1 MNSLIDKRFELAD
14 QSKFNADEVVRPNIS
29 YWQDAWRRLKKN
41 KLALLSM
48 AVLVILFLMSMIGPS
63 LSGQNYTTLMP
74 EIKNLPPDFTY
85 WLGTD
90 YLGRDLFSRL
100 WKGLGFS
107 IIVAIVAATLKVVIG
122 CIYGAVMAYLGGF
135 VDDVMM
141 RIVEVLNSIPYLIVT
156 LIILVVL
163 GNGYLPLL
171 FALCI
176 TNWTSTARMVRGQI
190 LKLRESEYIM
200 ASAALGASTGRV
212 IAKHLIPN
220 TLSLLILDMATSI
233 PHIIFDET
241 ILSFLGIGLQPPAF
255 SLGTLLS
262 AGQEA
267 MAFYP
272 THLLFPSLLLC
283 LLVLAFNIL
292 GDGLRDALDP
302 QLRD

>member
-1 MNSLIDKRFELAD
+1 MSTVEAKKFELVD
-14 QSKFNADEVVRPNIS
+14 QSQFNADEVVRPNIS

-41 KLALLSM
+41 KLAMFSLGI
-48 AVLVILFLMSMIGPS
+48 LVILFIMSIIGPS
-63 LSGQNYTTLMP
+63 LSGQNYTALTP
-74 EIKNLPPDFTY
+74 ELKNLPPSKTY

-90 YLGRDLFSRL
+90 YVGRDLFSRL
-100 WKGLGFS
+100 WKGLRFS
-107 IIVAIVAATLKVVIG
+107 ILVALSAATLKVIIG
-122 CIYGAVMAYLGGF
+122 CIYGAIMAYFGGI
-135 VDDVMM
+135 VDEIMM

-163 GNGYLPLL
+163 GNGYPQLL

-190 LKLRESEYIM
+190 LKLRESEYVM
-200 ASAALGASTGRV
+200 ASQALGASASRV
-212 IAKHLIPN
+212 IIKHLLPN
-220 TLSLLILDMATSI
+220 TLSLLILDIATSI
-233 PHIIFDET
+233 PNIIFDET
-241 ILSFLGIGLQPPAF
+241 VLSFLGIGLQPPDF

-272 THLLFPSLLLC
+272 SHLLYPSAILF
-283 LLVLAFNIL
+283 LLVISFNIL

>member
-1 MNSLIDKRFELAD
+1 MNSIIDKRFELAD
-14 QSKFNADEVVRPNIS
+14 QSKLDADEVVRPNIS

-41 KLALLSM
+41 KLAMLSM
-48 AVLVILFLMSMIGPS
+48 GVLLILFVMSVIGPS
-63 LSGQNYTTLMP
+63 ISGQNYTTLMP
-74 EIKNLPPDFTY
+74 EIKNSPPDSTY

-100 WKGLGFS
+100 WKGLRFS
-107 IIVAIVAATLKVVIG
+107 IIVAVVAASLKVLIG

-135 VDDVMM
+135 VDDIMM

-200 ASAALGASTGRV
+200 ASAALGASSGRV
-212 IAKHLIPN
+212 IIKHLIPN
-220 TLSLLILDMATSI
+220 TLSLLILDLATSI
-233 PHIIFDET
+233 PYIIFDET
-241 ILSFLGIGLQPPAF
+241 VLSFLGIGLQPPAF

-272 THLLFPSLLLC
+272 AHLLYPSILLC
-283 LLVLAFNIL
+283 LLVLSFNIL

>member
-1 MNSLIDKRFELAD
+1 MNSLADKRFELAD

-41 KLALLSM
+41 KLAMISM
-48 AVLVILFLMSMIGPS
+48 AVLMILFIMSLIGPG

-74 EIKNLPPDFTY
+74 EIKNLPPSNTY

-100 WKGLGFS
+100 WKGLRFS
-107 IIVAIVAATLKVVIG
+107 IIVAVVAASLKVIIG

-135 VDDVMM
+135 VDDIMM
-141 RIVEVLNSIPYLIVT
+141 RIVEVLNSIPHLIVT

-200 ASAALGASTGRV
+200 ASAALGASSARV
-212 IAKHLIPN
+212 IVRHLIPN
-220 TLSLLILDMATSI
+220 TLSLLILDLATSI
-233 PHIIFDET
+233 PYIIFDET
-241 ILSFLGIGLQPPAF
+241 VLSFLGIGLQPPAF

-272 THLLFPSLLLC
+272 AHLLYPSLLLC
-283 LLVLAFNIL
+283 LLVLSFNIL

>member
-1 MNSLIDKRFELAD
+1 MGSLQYKKFELVD
-14 QSKFNADEVVRPNIS
+14 QSTLSADEVVRPNIG

-41 KLALLSM
+41 KLAMVALCVLII
-48 AVLVILFLMSMIGPS
+48 LVIMSIIGPH
-63 LSGQNYTTLMP
+63 LSGQNYTALTP
-74 EIKNLPPDFTY
+74 EIKNQPPSSTY

-90 YLGRDLFSRL
+90 YVGRDLFSRL
-100 WKGLGFS
+100 WAGLRVS
-107 IIVAIVAATLKVVIG
+107 IMVAVVAATIKLIFG
-122 CIYGAVMAYLGGF
+122 CIYGAVMAYFGGT
-135 VDDVMM
+135 VDEVMM

-163 GNGYLPLL
+163 GDGYLPLF
-171 FALCI
+171 FALCV

-190 LKLRESEYIM
+190 LKLRQSEYVM
-200 ASAALGASTGRV
+200 ASQALGASPQRV
-212 IAKHLIPN
+212 IIKHLIPN
-220 TLSLLILDMATSI
+220 TISLLILDMATSI
-233 PHIIFDET
+233 PSLIFDET
-241 ILSFLGIGLQPPAF
+241 VLSFLGIGLQPPNF

-272 THLLFPSLLLC
+272 THLLYPSLLLC
-283 LLVLAFNIL
+283 LLVLSFNIL

>member
-1 MNSLIDKRFELAD
+1 MNSLVDKRFELAD
-14 QSKFNADEVVRPNIS
+14 QSRFDADEVVRPNIS

-48 AVLVILFLMSMIGPS
+48 AVLLILFVMSMIGPG
-63 LSGQNYTTLMP
+63 LSGQNYTKLTP
-74 EIKNLPPDFTY
+74 EIKNLPPDGTY

-107 IIVAIVAATLKVVIG
+107 IIVATVAATLKVVIG

-200 ASAALGASTGRV
+200 ASSALGASTKRV

-220 TLSLLILDMATSI
+220 TLSLLILDLATSI

>member
-1 MNSLIDKRFELAD
+1 MNSMVDKRFELAD
-14 QSKFNADEVVRPNIS
+14 QSKFDADEVVRPNIS

-41 KLALLSM
+41 KLAMLSM
-48 AVLVILFLMSMIGPS
+48 GILLILFIMSVIGPG
-63 LSGQNYTTLMP
+63 LSGQNYTTLVP
-74 EIKNLPPDFTY
+74 EIKNQPPGSTY

-100 WKGLGFS
+100 WKGLRFS
-107 IIVAIVAATLKVVIG
+107 IIVAVVAASLKVLIG

-135 VDDVMM
+135 VDDIMM

-200 ASAALGASTGRV
+200 ASAALGASSARV
-212 IAKHLIPN
+212 IIKHLIPN
-220 TLSLLILDMATSI
+220 TLSLLILDLATSI
-233 PHIIFDET
+233 PYIIFDET
-241 ILSFLGIGLQPPAF
+241 VLSFLGIGLQPPAF

-272 THLLFPSLLLC
+272 AHLLYPSILLC
-283 LLVLAFNIL
+283 LLVLSFNIL

>member
-1 MNSLIDKRFELAD
+1 MNSMVDKRFELAD
-14 QSKFNADEVVRPNIS
+14 QSKFDADEVVRPNIS

-41 KLALLSM
+41 KLAILSM
-48 AVLVILFLMSMIGPS
+48 GVLLILFVMSVIGPS
-63 LSGQNYTTLMP
+63 ISGQNYTTLMP
-74 EIKNLPPDFTY
+74 EIKNLPPDRTY

-100 WKGLGFS
+100 WKGLRFS
-107 IIVAIVAATLKVVIG
+107 IIVAVVAASLKVLIG

-135 VDDVMM
+135 VDDIMM

-200 ASAALGASTGRV
+200 ASAALGASSGRV
-212 IAKHLIPN
+212 IIKHLIPN
-220 TLSLLILDMATSI
+220 TLSLLILDLATSI
-233 PHIIFDET
+233 PYIIFDET
-241 ILSFLGIGLQPPAF
+241 VLSFLGIGLQPPAF

-272 THLLFPSLLLC
+272 AHLLYPSILLC
-283 LLVLAFNIL
+283 LLVLSFNIL

>member
-1 MNSLIDKRFELAD
+1 MG
-14 QSKFNADEVVRPNIS
+14 V
-29 YWQDAWRRLKKN
+29 
-41 KLALLSM
+41 LL
-48 AVLVILFLMSMIGPS
+48 ILFVMSVIGPS
-63 LSGQNYTTLMP
+63 ISGQNYTTLMP
-74 EIKNLPPDFTY
+74 EIKNLPPDSTY

-100 WKGLGFS
+100 WKGLRFS
-107 IIVAIVAATLKVVIG
+107 IIVAVVAASLKVLIG

-135 VDDVMM
+135 VDDIMM

-200 ASAALGASTGRV
+200 ASAALGASSGRV
-212 IAKHLIPN
+212 IIKHLIPN
-220 TLSLLILDMATSI
+220 TLSLLILDLATSI
-233 PHIIFDET
+233 PYIIFDET
-241 ILSFLGIGLQPPAF
+241 VLSFLGIGLQPPAF

-272 THLLFPSLLLC
+272 THLLYPSILLC
-283 LLVLAFNIL
+283 LLVLSFNIL

>member
-1 MNSLIDKRFELAD
+1 MNSLADKRFELAD

-41 KLALLSM
+41 KLAMISM
-48 AVLVILFLMSMIGPS
+48 AVLMILFIMSLIGPG

-74 EIKNLPPDFTY
+74 EIKNLPPSNTY

-100 WKGLGFS
+100 WKGLRFS
-107 IIVAIVAATLKVVIG
+107 IIVAVVAASLKVIIG

-135 VDDVMM
+135 VDDIMM

-200 ASAALGASTGRV
+200 ASAALGASSARV
-212 IAKHLIPN
+212 IVRHLIPN
-220 TLSLLILDMATSI
+220 TLSLLILDLATSI
-233 PHIIFDET
+233 PYIIFDET
-241 ILSFLGIGLQPPAF
+241 VLSFLGIGLQPPAF

-272 THLLFPSLLLC
+272 AHLLYPSLLLC
-283 LLVLAFNIL
+283 LLVLSFNIL

>member
-1 MNSLIDKRFELAD
+1 MNSLADKRFELAD

-48 AVLVILFLMSMIGPS
+48 AVLIVLFIMSIIGPG

-74 EIKNLPPDFTY
+74 EIKNMPPGSNY

-100 WKGLGFS
+100 WKGLRFS
-107 IIVAIVAATLKVVIG
+107 IIVAVVAASLKVIIG
-122 CIYGAVMAYLGGF
+122 CIYGAVMAYLGGL
-135 VDDVMM
+135 VDDIMM

-200 ASAALGASTGRV
+200 ASAALGASSARV
-212 IAKHLIPN
+212 IVKHLIPN
-220 TLSLLILDMATSI
+220 TLSLLILDLATSI
-233 PHIIFDET
+233 PYIIFDET
-241 ILSFLGIGLQPPAF
+241 VLSFLGVGLQPPAF

-272 THLLFPSLLLC
+272 AHLLYPSLLLC
-283 LLVLAFNIL
+283 LLVLSFNIL

>member
-1 MNSLIDKRFELAD
+1 MNDLQVNSFELVD
-14 QSKFNADEVVRPNIS
+14 QSKLSADEVVRPNIG

-41 KLALLSM
+41 RLAM
-48 AVLVILFLMSMIGPS
+48 TALVILIVLVLMSIIGPH
-63 LSGQNYTTLMP
+63 LDGANYTALMP
-74 EIKNLPPDFTY
+74 EIKNLPPSSTY

-100 WKGLGFS
+100 WAGLRVS
-107 IIVAIVAATLKVVIG
+107 ISVAIVAAVLKLVIG
-122 CIYGAVMAYLGGF
+122 CIYGAVMAYFGGV
-135 VDDVMM
+135 VDEIMM
-141 RIVEVLNSIPYLIVT
+141 RIVEVLNSVPYLIIT

-163 GNGYLPLL
+163 GNGYIPLL
-171 FALCI
+171 FALCV

-200 ASAALGASTGRV
+200 ASQALGASPWRV
-212 IAKHLIPN
+212 IIKHLLPN
-220 TLSLLILDMATSI
+220 TIGLLILDMATAI
-233 PHIIFDET
+233 PNLIFDET
-241 ILSFLGIGLQPPAF
+241 VLSFLGIGLQPPNF

-272 THLLFPSLLLC
+272 THLLYPSLLLC
-283 LLVLAFNIL
+283 LLVLSFNIL

>member
-1 MNSLIDKRFELAD
+1 MNSMVDKRFELAD
-14 QSKFNADEVVRPNIS
+14 QSKFDADEVVRPNIS

-41 KLALLSM
+41 KLAMLSM
-48 AVLVILFLMSMIGPS
+48 GVLLILFVMSVIGPS
-63 LSGQNYTTLMP
+63 ISGQNYTTLMP
-74 EIKNLPPDFTY
+74 EIKNLPPDSTY

-100 WKGLGFS
+100 WKGLRFS
-107 IIVAIVAATLKVVIG
+107 IIVAVVAASLKVLIG

-135 VDDVMM
+135 VDDIMM

-200 ASAALGASTGRV
+200 ASAALGASSGRV
-212 IAKHLIPN
+212 IIKHLIPN
-220 TLSLLILDMATSI
+220 TLSLLILDLATSI
-233 PHIIFDET
+233 PYIIFDET
-241 ILSFLGIGLQPPAF
+241 VLSFLGIGLQPPAF

-272 THLLFPSLLLC
+272 AHLLYPSILLC
-283 LLVLAFNIL
+283 LLVLSFNIL

>member
-1 MNSLIDKRFELAD
+1 MNSIVDKRFELAD
-14 QSKFNADEVVRPNIS
+14 QSKFDADEVVRPNIS

-41 KLALLSM
+41 KLAMLSM
-48 AVLVILFLMSMIGPS
+48 GVLIVLLIMSVIGPG

-74 EIKNLPPDFTY
+74 EIKNQTPGSTY

-100 WKGLGFS
+100 WKGLRFS
-107 IIVAIVAATLKVVIG
+107 IIVAVVAASLKVIIG

-135 VDDVMM
+135 VDDIMM

-156 LIILVVL
+156 LIVLVVL

-200 ASAALGASTGRV
+200 ASAALGASSARV
-212 IAKHLIPN
+212 IIKHLIPN
-220 TLSLLILDMATSI
+220 TLSLLILDLATSI

-241 ILSFLGIGLQPPAF
+241 VLSFLGIGLQPPAF

-272 THLLFPSLLLC
+272 THLLYPSILLC
-283 LLVLAFNIL
+283 LLVLSFNIL